1 MKNSSEVIQIS
12 SNTSDQ
18 ILSETYA
25 KISEHIEYYLWISVE
40 DCYENNSYWMPTP
53 LDELD
58 EVDEVGIIEIDFNL
72 NTFGKIIAITHEVGH
87 YLLDRDDVFGEQSH
101 TIFKESLAWYLG
113 FKYIRKIGI
122 NIDPK
127 EYAEEMN
134 KCLELYIR
142 SMNE

>member
-1 MKNSSEVIQIS
+1 
-12 SNTSDQ
+12 
-18 ILSETYA
+18 
-25 KISEHIEYYLWISVE
+25 
-40 DCYENNSYWMPTP
+40 MPTP

-58 EVDEVGIIEIDFNL
+58 EVDEVGIIEIDFSL

-113 FKYIRKIGI
+113 FKYIRKIGF